1 MQALAEFIMRRQFN
15 AVFIAFLFAMLP
27 LFEWLSAAAVA
38 LVTLRKGWQQG
49 LFLLLWAGLSGGVR
63 WSMGDMLTLPML
75 ITTFLAAVVLRQYV
89 SLLYAIVTVSVLSVV
104 VMIFFQK
111 MMPPGLEVLIDKTA
125 KMLTEMQLLDQ
136 LDVADPGQWV
146 HEFALTS
153 FGFSVA
159 IAALISLL
167 IGRWWQAKLY
177 NPGGFQEEFH
187 HLRLTP
193 LMIALLAGSAV
204 VTVGFVPQ
212 LSFIGVLLSLP
223 IFLSGV
229 ALVHSVA
236 KIYNLGNQVL
246 IPFYVL
252 LVFLN
257 GYMYLLIMLL
267 VMADSFINI
276 RQRLA
281 AKNDQ

>member
-15 AVFIAFLFAMLP
+15 AVCIAFVFAMLP

-38 LVTLRKGWQQG
+38 LVTLHLGWRQG
-49 LFLLLWAGLSGGVR
+49 LIILAWAGLSGVVR

-75 ITTFLAAVVLRQYV
+75 LMTFLAAAVLRQYV
-89 SLLYAIVTVSVLSVV
+89 SLLYAIVTVSVLSAV
-104 VMIFFQK
+104 VMILFQK
-111 MMPPGLEVLIDKTA
+111 IMPPGLEELIDKTA
-125 KMLTEMQLLDQ
+125 KMLTDMQFFDQ
-136 LDVADPGQWV
+136 LEIADPTQWI

-159 IAALISLL
+159 IAALVSLL

-187 HLRLTP
+187 QLRLTP
-193 LMIALLAGSAV
+193 LVIGLLTGTAV
-204 VTVGFVPQ
+204 VTVGLVPQ

-223 IFLSGV
+223 IFLAGI

-236 KIYNLGNQVL
+236 RIYNLGSQIL

-257 GYMYLLIMLL
+257 GYMYLLLMLL
-267 VMADSFINI
+267 VMADSFMNI

-281 AKNDQ
+281 AKSDQ

>member
-15 AVFIAFLFAMLP
+15 AVFIAFVFAMLP

-38 LVTLRKGWQQG
+38 LVTLHLGWRQG
-49 LFLLLWAGLSGGVR
+49 LIILVWAGLSGAVR
-63 WSMGDMLTLPML
+63 WSLGDMLTLPML
-75 ITTFLAAVVLRQYV
+75 TSTYLAAVVLRQYV

-104 VMIFFQK
+104 VMVLFQK
-111 MMPPGLEVLIDKTA
+111 IMPPGLDELIDKTT
-125 KMLTEMQLLDQ
+125 KVLTDMQFLDQ
-136 LDVADPGQWV
+136 LEISDPGQWI

-187 HLRLTP
+187 QLRLTP
-193 LMIALLAGSAV
+193 LMVALLTGSAAV
-204 VTVGFVPQ
+204 IVSLVPQ

-223 IFLSGV
+223 IFLAGI
-229 ALVHSVA
+229 ALVHSLA
-236 KIYNLGNQVL
+236 KIYNLGSRIL

-252 LVFLN
+252 LAFLN
-257 GYMYLLIMLL
+257 GYMYLLLMLL

-276 RQRLA
+276 RQRLV
-281 AKNDQ
+281 AKSDK

>member
-38 LVTLRKGWQQG
+38 LVTLHLGWRQG
-49 LFLLLWAGLSGGVR
+49 LFILAWAGLSGAVR
-63 WSMGDMLTLPML
+63 WSLGDMLTLPML

-89 SLLYAIVTVSVLSVV
+89 SMLYAIVTVSVLSVV
-104 VMIFFQK
+104 VMLFFQK

-125 KMLTEMQLLDQ
+125 KMLTDMQFLDQ
-136 LDVADPGQWV
+136 LEIADPGQWV

-187 HLRLTP
+187 QLRLTP
-193 LMIALLAGSAV
+193 LMIAILTGSAV
-204 VTVGFVPQ
+204 VMVGIMPQ

-223 IFLSGV
+223 IFLAGL

-252 LVFLN
+252 LAFLN
-257 GYMYLLIMLL
+257 GYMYLILMLL

-281 AKNDQ
+281 AKSDQ